1 MSNIYSKI
9 LKLTRQ
15 IIIHILLLFSIIYGQ
30 LSELELKIT
39 GSAFLD
45 NHSYQFLSH
54 LSNEAGGRLAGTSS
68 NEKALNILSEELEKG
83 GWEVKFE
90 HFVVPGWRRGE
101 DKVMLQTKVPQEIPA
116 VALGYTVATPLFEGE
131 LVYANQGYPADYE
144 KINAT
149 GKIVMVHSENV
160 GGRSPLF
167 HCEAI
172 EIAAEYG
179 AQAILFQHKIPG
191 YIQLAGT
198 GSFQGKP
205 THIPAFSIS
214 KEEGERFKKLLEI
227 SFPVVLQI
235 QVKSECMDI
244 NTSNVLIKLPG
255 ENRKKIVIGA
265 HIDAWDLGQGSI
277 DNGLGTAILFEVSRL
292 LKAYSPKN
300 YYTVEFVW
308 FNGEEL
314 GLFGSKD
321 YVNQHEVNDIIT
333 MINLD
338 MTGSPTGFNA
348 MGFDEY
354 IPLLK
359 QLVVELN
366 GFDLYEDVVSRPWT
380 NSDHMPFMF
389 QGIPVITLQA
399 KLDQEMID
407 SYHSQQDTF
416 NKVNKRYLSES
427 AAVITLFVYKLAND
441 ANFRHP
447 RKNKEEM
454 KRIFEKFHL
463 DERLKRQKEWSF
475 E

>member
-1 MSNIYSKI
+1 MNNMSLTI
-9 LKLTRQ
+9 LKLSRQ
-15 IIIHILLLFSIIYGQ
+15 IIIYIILFFSIIHGQ
-30 LSELELKIT
+30 LSDIGLKIA
-39 GSAFLD
+39 GSAFLE
-45 NHSYQFLSH
+45 NHSYQFLFR
-54 LSNEAGGRLAGTSS
+54 LSNEAGGRLAGAYS
-68 NEKALNILSEELEKG
+68 NEKALKILSEELEKG

-90 HFVVPGWRRGE
+90 HFVMPGWRRGE
-101 DKVMLQTKVPQEIPA
+101 DKVTLQTKPPQEIPA
-116 VALGYTVATPLFEGE
+116 VALGYVAATPLFEGE
-131 LVYANQGYPADYE
+131 LTYANQGYPDDYE
-144 KINAT
+144 KINAA

-160 GGRSPLF
+160 EGRSPLYR
-167 HCEAI
+167 CEAI

-179 AQAILFQHKIPG
+179 AKAILFQHKISG
-191 YIQLAGT
+191 YIQHAGT

-214 KEEGERFKKLLEI
+214 KEDGERLKKLLEI
-227 SFPVVLQI
+227 SFPVILQI
-235 QVKSECMDI
+235 QVKSECLEI
-244 NTSNVLIKLPG
+244 NTSNVLVTLPG
-255 ENRKKIVIGA
+255 KTKKKIVLGA
-265 HIDAWDLGQGSI
+265 HIDSWDLGQGSI

-292 LKAYSPKN
+292 LKTYSPEN
-300 YYTVEFVW
+300 YYTIEFVW

-314 GLFGSKD
+314 GLFGSKN
-321 YVNQHEVNDIIT
+321 YVNQTKTHDIIT
-333 MINLD
+333 MINMD

-366 GFDLYEDVVSRPWT
+366 GFDLYKEVVSKPWT

-416 NKVNKRYLSES
+416 DKVNKRYLSES
-427 AAVITLFVYKLAND
+427 AAVITLLVRKLAND
-441 ANFRHP
+441 ANFSHP
-447 RKNKEEM
+447 KKNKDEI
-454 KRIFEKFHL
+454 KHILEKFHI
-463 DERLKRQKEWSF
+463 DERLKKQKEWIF